1 MHRAVQWYLLPRA
14 EDDIMAH
21 AVVAPHH
28 DVSDIASH
36 NALLLH
42 VHVRTAEYTYHQHVL
57 TTISSLLTHV
67 APEDVV
73 W

>member
-1 MHRAVQWYLLPRA
+1 
-14 EDDIMAH
+14 MAH

-36 NALLLH
+36 NTLLLH
-42 VHVRTAEYTYHQHVL
+42 VHVRTDVL